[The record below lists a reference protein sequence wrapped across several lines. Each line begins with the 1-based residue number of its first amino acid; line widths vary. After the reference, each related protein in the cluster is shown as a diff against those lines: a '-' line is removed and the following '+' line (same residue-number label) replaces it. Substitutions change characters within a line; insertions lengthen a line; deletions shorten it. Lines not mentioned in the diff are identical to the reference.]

1 MSTSLVG
8 EAPRFCAAKAAPI
21 GEANA
26 SSALATRVLD
36 LSVSMSLPHSAV
48 FFSRSMSQGA
58 LAPET
63 YRAIVE
69 RSLVGVYV
77 IQDMRL
83 VYVNEKFAQLFGY
96 ARDEI
101 MELPSVLPLLRA
113 DDQGRVAENIRQR
126 VTGEIEHIEYT
137 VHGLRKN
144 GMTIVLDIRS
154 VRGMH
159 DGRWAV
165 FGTAVDITAR
175 KQMED
180 ALEAA
185 ALLDPLTGFY
195 NRRGFLTVTT
205 RQLLVARRKK
215 QSLILIAADVDD
227 LKTINDT
234 YGHAAGDEA
243 LVAAA
248 KVLRNS
254 YREADVVA
262 RLGGDEFVVFPL
274 DAAVHSVP
282 LLLQRLEQNLQ
293 AWREQHPREYVLSIS
308 TGSAV
313 LNAADDTVTIEDL
326 LAQADSDLY
335 RSKRARLSYK
345 PSRAVPFW
353 AGDEE

>member
-1 MSTSLVG
+1 
-8 EAPRFCAAKAAPI
+8 
-21 GEANA
+21 
-26 SSALATRVLD
+26 
-36 LSVSMSLPHSAV
+36 
-48 FFSRSMSQGA
+48 MSQE
-58 LAPET
+58 LLSLET
-63 YRAIVE
+63 FRAIVE
-69 RSLVGVYV
+69 QSLVGVYV
-77 IQDMRL
+77 IQDMRF
-83 VYVNEKFAQLFGY
+83 VYANDKFAQLFGY
-96 ARDEI
+96 TREAI
-101 MELPSVLPLLRA
+101 LQLPSVLPLLRA
-113 DDQGRVAENIRQR
+113 DDHNRVAENIRQR

-144 GMTIVLDIRS
+144 GTTIIMDIRS

-159 DGRWAV
+159 NGRWAV
-165 FGTAVDITAR
+165 FGTVLDMTAR

-234 YGHAAGDEA
+234 FGHAAGDEA

-248 KVLRNS
+248 TVLRDS

-274 DAAVHSVP
+274 DASVNSVP
-282 LLLQRLEQNLQ
+282 LLLERLEINLQ
-293 AWREQHPREYVLSIS
+293 AWREQHPRPYVLSIS
-308 TGSAV
+308 TGSSV
-313 LNAADDTVTIEDL
+313 LDASDESVTIEEL

-335 RSKRARLSYK
+335 RSKRARLGSK
-345 PSRAVPFW
+345 PSRMAPFW
-353 AGDEE
+353 GSAEE

>member
-1 MSTSLVG
+1 MTQ
-8 EAPRFCAAKAAPI
+8 ETI
-21 GEANA
+21 
-26 SSALATRVLD
+26 AL
-36 LSVSMSLPHSAV
+36 
-48 FFSRSMSQGA
+48 
-58 LAPET
+58 ET
-63 YRAIVE
+63 YRTIVE

-83 VYVNEKFAQLFGY
+83 VYANDKFAQLFGY
-96 ARDEI
+96 SRDEI
-101 MELPSVLPLLRA
+101 MQLPSVLPLLRA
-113 DDQGRVAENIRQR
+113 DDHDRVAENIRQR

-144 GMTIVLDIRS
+144 GTTIVMDIRS
-154 VRGMH
+154 VRGIH
-159 DGRWAV
+159 NGRAAV
-165 FGTAVDITAR
+165 FGTVLDMTAR

-195 NRRGFLTVTT
+195 NRRGFLTVTS

-274 DAAVHSVP
+274 DASVHSVP
-282 LLLQRLEQNLQ
+282 LLLQRLEDNLQ
-293 AWREQHPREYVLSIS
+293 MWRQQQPRSYVLSIS

-313 LNAADDTVTIEDL
+313 LDPADESVTIEEL

-335 RSKRARLSYK
+335 RHKRARSTTK
-345 PSRAVPFW
+345 ATRAMPFW
-353 AGDEE
+353 GADAE

>member
-1 MSTSLVG
+1 
-8 EAPRFCAAKAAPI
+8 
-21 GEANA
+21 
-26 SSALATRVLD
+26 
-36 LSVSMSLPHSAV
+36 
-48 FFSRSMSQGA
+48 MSQDT

-63 YRAIVE
+63 FRAIVE

-83 VYVNEKFAQLFGY
+83 VYANEKFAQLFGY
-96 ARDEI
+96 TRDEI
-101 MELPSVLPLLRA
+101 LTLPSVLPLLRA
-113 DDQGRVAENIRQR
+113 DDHTRVAENIRQR
-126 VTGEIEHIEYT
+126 VSGEIEQIEYT

-144 GMTIVLDIRS
+144 GTTIVMDIRS

-159 DGRWAV
+159 NGRWAV
-165 FGTAVDITAR
+165 FGTVLDMTAR

-195 NRRGFLTVTT
+195 NRRGFLTVTS

-215 QSLILIAADVDD
+215 QSLILIAADVDE

-234 YGHAAGDEA
+234 FGHAAGDEA

-274 DAAVHSVP
+274 DASVHSVP
-282 LLLQRLEQNLQ
+282 MLLERLEANLQ
-293 AWREQHPREYVLSIS
+293 VWREQHPRPYVLSIS

-313 LNAADDTVTIEDL
+313 LDPSDESATIEEL

-335 RSKRARLSYK
+335 RHKRARLGSK
-345 PSRAVPFW
+345 PSRVAPFW
-353 AGDEE
+353 GGVGE

>member
-1 MSTSLVG
+1 MPYDL
-8 EAPRFCAAKAAPI
+8 EAFSGI
-21 GEANA
+21 
-26 SSALATRVLD
+26 
-36 LSVSMSLPHSAV
+36 LSPV
-48 FFSRSMSQGA
+48 MSQEPLA
-58 LAPET
+58 LET
-63 YRAIVE
+63 FRTIVE

-83 VYVNEKFAQLFGY
+83 VYANDKFAQLFGY
-96 ARDEI
+96 TREEI
-101 MELPSVLPLLRA
+101 MALPSVFALLRA
-113 DDQGRVAENIRQR
+113 DDHERVAENMRQR
-126 VTGEIEHIEYT
+126 LSGEIEQIEYT

-144 GMTIVLDIRS
+144 GTTIVMDIRS
-154 VRGMH
+154 VRGIH
-159 DGRWAV
+159 NGQPAV
-165 FGTAVDITAR
+165 FGTVLDMTAR

-215 QSLILIAADVDD
+215 QSMILIAADVDD
-227 LKTINDT
+227 LKTINDSF
-234 YGHAAGDEA
+234 GHAAGDEA

-248 KVLRNS
+248 TVLRNS

-274 DAAVHSVP
+274 DASVNSVP
-282 LLLQRLEQNLQ
+282 LLLERLEVNLQ
-293 AWREQHPREYVLSIS
+293 AWRQQHPRKYVLSIS

-313 LNAADDTVTIEDL
+313 LDAADDTVTIEEL

-335 RSKRARLSYK
+335 RHKRARLASK
-345 PSRAVPFW
+345 PSRATPFW
-353 AGDEE
+353 GSDAE